1 MKTSRTIA
9 LRWSPT
15 LAYMMLVWV
24 LSSIPRTAP
33 VVIVP
38 MQDKVV
44 HLVEYAVL
52 AILYCYSIA
61 RSLPQWKKP
70 AVLALSVLL
79 AALWGAVDE
88 WHQSFMPNRDA
99 DVMDAVADALGAI
112 IGCAI
117 AVRLPKAW
125 PKEKSD

>member
-1 MKTSRTIA
+1 MKTSRSIA
-9 LRWSPT
+9 LFWSPT
-15 LAYMMLVWV
+15 LAYMLLIWG

-61 RSLPQWKKP
+61 RTRPMWQKP
-70 AVLALSVLL
+70 LVMALSVLL

-88 WHQSFMPNRDA
+88 WHQSFVPNRSP
-99 DVMDAVADALGAI
+99 DVMDAVADALGAT
-112 IGCAI
+112 IGCATS
-117 AVRLPKAW
+117 VGLPKVW
-125 PKEKSD
+125 PKKSSD

>member
-1 MKTSRTIA
+1 
-9 LRWSPT
+9 
-15 LAYMMLVWV
+15 MLLIWG
-24 LSSIPRTAP
+24 LSSIPKTAP

-61 RSLPQWKKP
+61 RTLPRWEKP
-70 AVLALSVLL
+70 AVLLLSALL

-88 WHQSFMPNRDA
+88 WHQSFVPNRSA
-99 DVMDAVADALGAI
+99 EVLDAVADALGAL

-117 AVRLPKAW
+117 AVGLPKAW
-125 PKEKSD
+125 PEKKSD

>member
-1 MKTSRTIA
+1 MKAFRSVA
-9 LRWSPT
+9 LYWSPT
-15 LAYMMLVWV
+15 LAYMMLIWG
-24 LSSIPRTAP
+24 LSSIPKAAP

-44 HLVEYAVL
+44 HLVEYAIL

-61 RSLPQWKKP
+61 RTLPQWKRP
-70 AVLALSVLL
+70 AVLLLSALL

-88 WHQSFMPNRDA
+88 WHQSFVPNRSA
-99 DVMDAVADALGAI
+99 EVLDAVADALGAI

-117 AVRLPKAW
+117 VVGLPKAR
-125 PKEKSD
+125 PKKNSA